1 MNHTY
6 QILFSDLD
14 ATLLN
19 DQKQI
24 EPGTK
29 AAIEQMLS
37 RGAFFAICTG
47 RPLAS
52 ARAVAKQFGLDQK
65 GCYIAAYN
73 GGVLYDPSKDKV
85 LSYASIPLSV
95 VREMFARAG
104 RAGLYIHTY
113 DRNDD
118 TVLTYKDT
126 PELSY
131 YTNHTKLAPRIGTDV
146 LKTLTQEPAKLIVAD
161 LLHHDRLVR
170 FQKEQE
176 EWSKGVLNSFFSCE
190 QYLEY
195 CPAGISKGAFYLFF
209 ESKEALFCEV
219 ICSVQEQICNA
230 ASALIEKYKDRYG
243 VAEALKFIYR
253 EYDQNNFLCNSNSTD
268 FTIFMNKLSEE
279 QSKKIVESNKKSQ
292 QLFLNPSYLRCKVD
306 ADMAMSVIYSL
317 ILNIKNKDILP
328 QDHVETFDFMV
339 DHLIDS
345 LYE

>member
-131 YTNHTKLAPRIGTDV
+131 YTNHTKLAQRSGTDV
-146 LKTLTQEPAKLIVAD
+146 LKTLAQEPAKMIVAD

-170 FQKEQE
+170 FQKEQA

-195 CPAGISKGAFYLFF
+195 CPAGISKGAAVETLCRLLDIPVTASVAAGD
-209 ESKEALFCEV
+209 ERNDLAMLRAAGIGAAPCNAHPQAKEAADYLCEKDH
-219 ICSVQEQICNA
+219 NA
-230 ASALIEKYKDRYG
+230 GAVGEIIDR
-243 VAEALKFIYR
+243 F
-253 EYDQNNFLCNSNSTD
+253 F
-268 FTIFMNKLSEE
+268 
-279 QSKKIVESNKKSQ
+279 
-292 QLFLNPSYLRCKVD
+292 
-306 ADMAMSVIYSL
+306 
-317 ILNIKNKDILP
+317 
-328 QDHVETFDFMV
+328 
-339 DHLIDS
+339 
-345 LYE
+345 

>member
-1 MNHTY
+1 MARSFTEREKNNIRRNLREICKRYWTQY
-6 QILFSDLD
+6 GYKKTSVDDLC
-14 ATLLN
+14 
-19 DQKQI
+19 KQ
-24 EPGTK
+24 
-29 AAIEQMLS
+29 
-37 RGAFFAICTG
+37 
-47 RPLAS
+47 
-52 ARAVAKQFGLDQK
+52 
-65 GCYIAAYN
+65 
-73 GGVLYDPSKDKV
+73 
-85 LSYASIPLSV
+85 
-95 VREMFARAG
+95 
-104 RAGLYIHTY
+104 
-113 DRNDD
+113 
-118 TVLTYKDT
+118 
-126 PELSY
+126 
-131 YTNHTKLAPRIGTDV
+131 
-146 LKTLTQEPAKLIVAD
+146 
-161 LLHHDRLVR
+161 
-170 FQKEQE
+170 
-176 EWSKGVLNSFFSCE
+176 
-190 QYLEY
+190 
-195 CPAGISKGAFYLFF
+195 AGISKGAFYLFF

-345 LYE
+345 LCE

>member
-126 PELSY
+126 PKLSY
-131 YTNHTKLAPRIGTDV
+131 YTNHTKDRDGRAKDAYAGACKADCCRPFAP
-146 LKTLTQEPAKLIVAD
+146 
-161 LLHHDRLVR
+161 
-170 FQKEQE
+170 
-176 EWSKGVLNSFFSCE
+176 
-190 QYLEY
+190 
-195 CPAGISKGAFYLFF
+195 
-209 ESKEALFCEV
+209 
-219 ICSVQEQICNA
+219 
-230 ASALIEKYKDRYG
+230 
-243 VAEALKFIYR
+243 
-253 EYDQNNFLCNSNSTD
+253 
-268 FTIFMNKLSEE
+268 
-279 QSKKIVESNKKSQ
+279 
-292 QLFLNPSYLRCKVD
+292 
-306 ADMAMSVIYSL
+306 
-317 ILNIKNKDILP
+317 
-328 QDHVETFDFMV
+328 
-339 DHLIDS
+339 
-345 LYE
+345 